1 MMKTR
6 HIVYIS
12 FVILLAAA
20 CKREDFLDRFPLDAI
35 SEQTYFKN
43 ENDLK
48 LYVNRLYDYLPVQ
61 RARNP
66 TAEDSTDAR
75 SDNYAMGNIN
85 TFLSGQY
92 VVPPSGGGWT
102 ISDWSNIRNVNF
114 FLKRYNN
121 AQIDQTIKNYYA
133 GEARFFRALFYWD
146 KVKRFGA
153 VPWLS
158 SDLSDTSSMALYGPR
173 QPHKV
178 VMDSVLAD
186 LNYAVSNTADATNT
200 NFAGRITKD
209 VALALKARICLWEG
223 TFRKYHALGD
233 DQNFL
238 REAANAAETLMN
250 SGRYQ
255 IYKTGNPSSDYYNL
269 FIQEELKG
277 NKEAILARRYIRNV
291 SMHNLTR
298 DISNVWPALTKNF
311 VRSILMRD
319 GRPTAL
325 SPLYQ
330 GDDTPDN
337 EQMNRDPR
345 YSQIIATRGFSFTN
359 NADGTKD
366 LMTLPRI
373 PSVVTGYAL
382 IKNYSPDPLQWVQS
396 QSTLDLFIFRYAE
409 TLLIFAEAKAELG
422 EATQAVIDRTINE
435 IRSRVGMANMVIANL
450 VKDPQSDFPTL
461 AVLLDEI
468 RRERR
473 IELVGEGLRFDDLLR
488 WKAGKLIENPE
499 TILGM
504 KLTPALRA
512 QYPASQISNVQVNA
526 NNYIRVYPNITARV
540 WNDKMYLYPIP
551 TDQLTLNPA
560 LMPQNAGW

>member
-1 MMKTR
+1 MKTKK
-6 HIVYIS
+6 ILYI
-12 FVILLAAA
+12 VILLLPFIA
-20 CKREDFLDRFPLDAI
+20 CKKEGFLDRFPLDAI

-48 LYVNRLYDYLPVQ
+48 LYINRFYDNLPVQ
-61 RARNP
+61 RTRDP
-66 TAEDSTDAR
+66 LSDYGTDAQ

-85 TFLSGQY
+85 QFLSGQY
-92 VVPPSGGGWT
+92 VVPPNGGGWS
-102 ISDWSNIRNVNF
+102 ISDWAGIRNVNF
-114 FLKRYNN
+114 FLKRYNR
-121 AQIDQTIKNYYA
+121 AVIDQTLKNYYG
-133 GEARFFRALFYWD
+133 GEAHFFRALFYWE

-158 SDLSDTSSMALYGPR
+158 SDLTDTSLMALYGPR

-186 LNYAVSNTADATNT
+186 LDFAAGNAADATNS

-223 TFRKYHALGD
+223 TFRKYHGLGD
-233 DQNFL
+233 EQKFL
-238 REAANAAETLMN
+238 REAASAAETLMN
-250 SGRYQ
+250 TGRYQ

-277 NKEAILARRYIRNV
+277 NKENILARRFIRDV

-311 VRSILMRD
+311 VRSFLMRD
-319 GRPTAL
+319 GKPAAL
-325 SPLYQ
+325 STLYQ
-330 GDDTPDN
+330 GDNTLDD
-337 EQMNRDPR
+337 EQANRDPR
-345 YSQIIATRGFSFTN
+345 FSQIIATRGFSFTN
-359 NADGTKD
+359 NTDGTKD

-373 PSVVTGYAL
+373 PGVVTGYAL

-409 TLLIFAEAKAELG
+409 TLLIYAEAKAELG
-422 EATQAVIDRTINE
+422 EADQTVINRTINE

-450 VKDPQSDFPTL
+450 VKDPDSDFPEL
-461 AVLLDEI
+461 PVLIDEI

-473 IELVGEGLRFDDLLR
+473 IELVGEGHRFDDLLR
-488 WKAGKLIENPE
+488 WKAGKLLENPE

-504 KLTPALRA
+504 KLTPALRS
-512 QYPASQISNVQVNA
+512 QYPASQVSNVQVNG
-526 NNYIRVYPNITARV
+526 NFYIRVYPNVASRT

-560 LMPQNAGW
+560 LLPQNPGW

>member
-1 MMKTR
+1 MKTR
-6 HIVYIS
+6 NTIYIS
-12 FVILLAAA
+12 ILILFAAG
-20 CKREDFLDRFPLDAI
+20 CKKEDFLDRFPQDAI

-48 LYVNRLYDYLPVQ
+48 LYINRFYDYLPVQ

-85 TFLSGQY
+85 TFLAGQY
-92 VVPPSGGGWT
+92 VVPPSGGGWS
-102 ISDWSNIRNVNF
+102 ISDWARIRNINF
-114 FLKRYNN
+114 FLQRYNR
-121 AQIDQTIKNYYA
+121 ATIDQTVKNYYA
-133 GEARFFRALFYWD
+133 GEAHFFRALFYWE

-158 SDLSDTSSMALYGPR
+158 LDLSDTSSMALYGPR

-186 LNYAVSNTADATNT
+186 LNFAVGNTAEATNT
-200 NFAGRITKD
+200 NFTGRITKD
-209 VALALKARICLWEG
+209 VALALKGRICLWEG

-233 DQNFL
+233 EQKFL
-238 REAANAAETLMN
+238 TEAVSASETLIN

-277 NKEAILARRYIRNV
+277 NRESILARRYIKDV

-311 VRSILMRD
+311 VRSFLMRD

-330 GDDTPDN
+330 GDNTLDD
-337 EQMNRDPR
+337 EQIDRDPR
-345 YSQIIATRGFSFTN
+345 FSQIIATRGFSFTN

-422 EATQAVIDRTINE
+422 EADQTVIDRTINE

-450 VKDPQSDFPTL
+450 VKDPQSDFPGL
-461 AVLLDEI
+461 PVLLDEI

-488 WKAGKLIENPE
+488 WKAGTLIENPE

-512 QYPASQISNVQVNA
+512 QYPASQVSNVQVDA
-526 NNYIRVYPNITARV
+526 NYYIRVYPNITRRV

-551 TDQLTLNPA
+551 ADQLTLNPA
-560 LMPQNAGW
+560 LLPQNTGW